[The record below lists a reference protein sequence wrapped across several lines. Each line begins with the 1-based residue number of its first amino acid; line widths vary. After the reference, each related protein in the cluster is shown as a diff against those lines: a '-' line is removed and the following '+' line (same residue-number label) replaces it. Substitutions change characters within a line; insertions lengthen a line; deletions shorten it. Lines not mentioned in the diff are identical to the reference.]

1 MRRLAL
7 PSRPAGAPP
16 VRLPAPVARLTR
28 AVGWRLGGIAA
39 VGVKELR
46 GRMRGRRAYA
56 VLTVYLALLAGL
68 AWMIYLLQE
77 RSAQS
82 SFPGGGVTFAGA
94 QIGQSIFIGLL
105 IVETLQLVFLAPA
118 STAGSISTEREK
130 QTLDLLVAT
139 PIPPISIVLGKLFS
153 ALAYIVLLILAS
165 IPLTAMV
172 FMFGGVGPED
182 VVRGYLVL
190 LVTAI
195 GLGSVGVFF
204 SALVRRTQAATVL
217 TYVTVLAL
225 TLGSTFVFIF
235 WGVMTSWQPGGG
247 QAVDQFGNPI
257 RASGPLGLD
266 RRPPEALLWFNPF
279 VADVDVICGTESGT
293 GGGAC
298 SLISTIT
305 GRSDVGGVQPVQP
318 AQTGPAP
325 APMPAGK
332 VLSPQVRGMV
342 VTGGVIGSAAGGS
355 GPVDVTSAV
364 PAAVA
369 PVVVQQ
375 PGPVRDTYW
384 PRSSLAW
391 LVISALL
398 IWASTRL
405 VSPTRMR
412 RRPSLRRPWRRTP
425 RGTAP

>member
-1 MRRLAL
+1 
-7 PSRPAGAPP
+7 
-16 VRLPAPVARLTR
+16 
-28 AVGWRLGGIAA
+28 
-39 VGVKELR
+39 
-46 GRMRGRRAYA
+46 MRGRRAYA

-82 SFPGGGVTFAGA
+82 GFPGGGATFAGA

-139 PIPPISIVLGKLFS
+139 PIPPISIVLGKLLS

-182 VVRGYLVL
+182 VVRGYIVL

-235 WGVMTSWQPGGG
+235 WGVMTSWQPSGG
-247 QAVDQFGNPI
+247 QAVDQFGNPV
-257 RASGPLGLD
+257 RDSGPLGID
-266 RRPPEALLWFNPF
+266 RRPPEALLWLDPF
-279 VADVDVICGTESGT
+279 VADVDVICGTESGS

-298 SLISTIT
+298 SLISGIT
-305 GRSDVGGVQPVQP
+305 GRSGPGGAQPVQPVQ
-318 AQTGPAP
+318 QGPAP
-325 APMPAGK
+325 AQAPAGK
-332 VLSPQVRGMV
+332 VLLPQVGGTV
-342 VTGGVIGSAAGGS
+342 AIGGVIEGAAGGG
-355 GPVDVTSAV
+355 GPVDVTTAV

-369 PVVVQQ
+369 PVVAQQ

-391 LVISALL
+391 LVVSALL
-398 IWASTRL
+398 IWASVRL

-412 RRPSLRRPWRRTP
+412 RRPSLPRPWRRAP
-425 RGTAP
+425 RGEVAAP